1 MSDLVTSSFRED
13 DPAGLARSLRVMA
26 ASIPVNG
33 TVTVTLTPVAA
44 RIAARSI
51 EAGLQAEA
59 ARGGRPDTGSRSD
72 DMILRDRTR
81 QQWSIALLAAAL
93 AIGLAVLLVL
103 P

>member
-26 ASIPVNG
+26 ASIPSNG

-51 EAGLQAEA
+51 EDGITLTKAMVDARREVVVAKRAE
-59 ARGGRPDTGSRSD
+59 T
-72 DMILRDRTR
+72 L
-81 QQWSIALLAAAL
+81 SIVVLAVAL
-93 AIGLAVLLVL
+93 AIACAILVVL